1 MTAYTNLHFALEKQR
16 GMASESPT
24 VQGPRVMIIGP
35 ENAGKTSLVKI
46 LTAYAVRQGR
56 KPAVVNLD
64 PKEGV
69 LSLPG
74 TLSATSFSTI
84 MDVEEGFG
92 SSPTSG
98 PSPVPVKLP
107 LVYYYG
113 LETPEGNTKLY
124 KALVSRMAVAVSS
137 RLSEDDESTIPPFFT
152 LLLHK

>member
-1 MTAYTNLHFALEKQR
+1 MV
-16 GMASESPT
+16 SESPT

-35 ENAGKTSLVKI
+35 ENVRKTSLVKI

-56 KPAVVNLD
+56 KPVVVNLD

-84 MDVEEGFG
+84 MGVEEGFG

-98 PSPVPVKLP
+98 PSPVLVKLP

-124 KALVSRMAVAVSS
+124 KALVSRMAVVVSS
-137 RLSEDDESTIPPFFT
+137 RLSEDDESTLPRPPPST
-152 LLLHK
+152 NKANTTTPRPLLRHNNRR